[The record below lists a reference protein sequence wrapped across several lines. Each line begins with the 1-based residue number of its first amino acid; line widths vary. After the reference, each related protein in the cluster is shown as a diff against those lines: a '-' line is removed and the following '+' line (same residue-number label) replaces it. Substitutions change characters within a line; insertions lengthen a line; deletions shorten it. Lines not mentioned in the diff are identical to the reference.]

1 MKKCPICRMIVDA
14 DNECP
19 FCSTTLT
26 YEPTCDVDQEH
37 IVWNQYYFIYMAKNV
52 WFAVICCLVGAIKI
66 VVARPPISELLIA
79 AIIFALFSL
88 CISCFQRSWMTK
100 MKWKYNESYLLFLIP
115 LWKYGLGL
123 LSVIFFLF
131 IK

>member
-1 MKKCPICRMIVDA
+1 MTVNA

-26 YEPTCDVDQEH
+26 YEPFCDTEKEH
-37 IVWNQYYFIYMAKNV
+37 IIRNKYYLIYLAKNI
-52 WFAVICCLVGAIKI
+52 WFSVICCLIGIIKL
-66 VVARPPISELLIA
+66 VVTKPPISELLIT
-79 AIIFALFSL
+79 AILCALFSL
-88 CISCFQRSWMTK
+88 CISCFQRS
-100 MKWKYNESYLLFLIP
+100 LLQKSWIYKEDYMSIQIR
-115 LWKYGLGL
+115 LWKYGAGL